1 MDLTRLNMAQRISGV
16 AILVV
21 AVAAFLPW
29 VSLFGISKL
38 GIEGDGVLTLLA
50 AALGGL
56 LLARSSG
63 LLRTKKPKRK
73 GSEIAQVVLAGLTAL
88 IGLIDMNG
96 AAALGLYLTLFA
108 GVAWVVGASWQLSI
122 SKRETAAATVPA
134 SETP

>member
-1 MDLTRLNMAQRISGV
+1 MDLTRLSTAQRVSGV

-38 GIEGDGVLTLLA
+38 GIEGDGLITLLA
-50 AALGGL
+50 AAVGGF

-63 LLRTKKPKRK
+63 LLGGNTARRR
-73 GSEIAQVVLAGLTAL
+73 GFEIAQVVLAGVTAL

-96 AAALGLYLTLFA
+96 VAALGLYLTLFA

-122 SKRETAAATVPA
+122 SKREATTVPSA
-134 SETP
+134 ETP